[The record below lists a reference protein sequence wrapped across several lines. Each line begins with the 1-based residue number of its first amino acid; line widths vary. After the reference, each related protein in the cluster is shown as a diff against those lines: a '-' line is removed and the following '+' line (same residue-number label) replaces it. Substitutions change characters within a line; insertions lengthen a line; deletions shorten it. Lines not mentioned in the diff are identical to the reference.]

1 MTRRVSKSKR
11 RHSPKDTPPPPPRIE
26 PEHVKRPPVALVVA
40 VVLTAI
46 LEVLDI
52 TIVSVAMPHM
62 LGAFGATSDQ
72 ITWVLTSYLVAAAIV
87 MPLTGY
93 LSRVFGR
100 RRLLTFSIVGFVIS
114 SALCGL
120 SWNLLSMVIF
130 RIAQGVCGAPLVALS
145 QAILLE
151 AFPREKHGQ
160 ALAIFGLGIMVA
172 PVLGPVL
179 GGWLTDTFVW
189 RAVFYINVPLGAI
202 ALLLAM
208 GQLASVPMNYSKT
221 DWTGLTLLVLAVGSL
236 QLVLDQGPT
245 RDWFDS
251 RFIQVFTGIAVFAGA
266 AFCMRGWGKPDNI
279 VDLSLLK
286 DRNFVAGLIASM
298 AYGVPLFGT
307 IALLPLLTQRLMGY
321 PAMSAG
327 MLFMPR
333 AVVSAIALAITGG
346 FLLRLI
352 DPRYLVA
359 VGLILSAIGAL
370 VMSRL
375 SLYVDAWGLIWP
387 GMIAGAGM
395 GLFFV
400 PLNAVAFGSI
410 SDAKLDEASG
420 LMALMRGLGSS
431 LGIAV
436 VSWLLVRQGQVHWTL
451 LIQNL
456 NPFNPAVAPY
466 LAGSGQSIS
475 SGTMKMVALGVARQ
489 AQMQAFIDLFWFI
502 GWVTLA
508 LLPLVFLMKRPERKG
523 LALA

>member
-11 RHSPKDTPPPPPRIE
+11 PRSPKDSPPPPRIE
-26 PEHVKRPPVALVVA
+26 SQPEKGPSIALVVA

-100 RRLLTFSIVGFVIS
+100 RRLLIFSIVGFVIS
-114 SALCGL
+114 SALCGV

-130 RIAQGVCGAPLVALS
+130 RILQGVCGAPLVALS
-145 QAILLE
+145 QSILLE

-179 GGWLTDTFVW
+179 GGWLTDTFEW
-189 RAVFYINVPLGAI
+189 RAVFYINVPIGAI

-251 RFIQVFTGIAVFAGA
+251 RFIQVFTGITVFAGA
-266 AFCMRGWGKPDNI
+266 AFFMRGWGKPDNI

-286 DRNFVAGLIASM
+286 DRNFVAGLTASM
-298 AYGVPLFGT
+298 AYGIPLFGT

-352 DPRYLVA
+352 DPRYLVT

-431 LGIAV
+431 MGIAV

-475 SGTMKMVALGVARQ
+475 SPGTMKMVALGVARQ

-502 GWVTLA
+502 GWVTFA

>member
-1 MTRRVSKSKR
+1 MNRRVSKSKQKQ
-11 RHSPKDTPPPPPRIE
+11 SPEDEPIE
-26 PEHVKRPPVALVVA
+26 RQPEKRPSIALVVA

-93 LSRVFGR
+93 LSGVLGR
-100 RRLLTFSIVGFVIS
+100 RRLLMFSIVGFVIS

-130 RIAQGVCGAPLVALS
+130 RIVQGVCGAPLVALS
-145 QAILLE
+145 QSILLE

-189 RAVFYINVPLGAI
+189 RAVFYINVPIGMV

-208 GQLASVPMNYSKT
+208 GQLPGTPLNYTKT
-221 DWTGLTLLVLAVGSL
+221 DWAGLTLLVLAVGSL

-251 RFIQVFTGIAVFAGA
+251 RFIQVFTIAAVFASA
-266 AFCMRGWGKPDNI
+266 AFLMRGWGKPDNI
-279 VDLSLLK
+279 IDLSLLK
-286 DRNFVAGLIASM
+286 DRNFTAGLVASM
-298 AYGVPLFGT
+298 AYGIPLFGT

-327 MLFMPR
+327 LLFMPR
-333 AVVSAIALAITGG
+333 AIVSAIALAITGG
-346 FLLRLI
+346 ILMRLV

-359 VGLILSAIGAL
+359 LGLILSAIGAI
-370 VMSRL
+370 VMARI

-410 SDAKLDEASG
+410 KDAKLDEASG
-420 LMALMRGLGSS
+420 LMALMRGIGSS
-431 LGIAV
+431 VGIAV
-436 VSWLLVRQGQVHWTL
+436 VSWLLVHQGQVHWTL
-451 LIQNL
+451 LIENL

-466 LAGSGQSIS
+466 LAGSGLNPS
-475 SGTMKMVALGVARQ
+475 SPSTAKIVALGVARQ
-489 AQMQAFIDLFWFI
+489 AQMQAFIDAFWFI
-502 GWVTLA
+502 GWVTFA
-508 LLPLVFLMKRPERKG
+508 LLPLVLLMKRPEKSRM
-523 LALA
+523 AMAAA

>member
-1 MTRRVSKSKR
+1 
-11 RHSPKDTPPPPPRIE
+11 
-26 PEHVKRPPVALVVA
+26 
-40 VVLTAI
+40 
-46 LEVLDI
+46 
-52 TIVSVAMPHM
+52 
-62 LGAFGATSDQ
+62 
-72 ITWVLTSYLVAAAIV
+72 
-87 MPLTGY
+87 

-100 RRLLTFSIVGFVIS
+100 RRLLIFSIVGFVIS

-189 RAVFYINVPLGAI
+189 RAVFYINVPIGAI

-208 GQLASVPMNYSKT
+208 GELNREPMNYSKT

-251 RFIQVFTGIAVFAGA
+251 RFIQVFTGITVFAGA
-266 AFCMRGWGKPDNI
+266 AFFIRGWGKPDNI

-286 DRNFVAGLIASM
+286 DRNFVAGLLASM
-298 AYGVPLFGT
+298 AYGIPLFGT

-359 VGLILSAIGAL
+359 AGLILSAIGAL

-431 LGIAV
+431 MGIAV

-475 SGTMKMVALGVARQ
+475 SLGTMKMVALGVARQ

-502 GWVTLA
+502 GWVTFG

>member
-11 RHSPKDTPPPPPRIE
+11 PRSPSPPPPRIE
-26 PEHVKRPPVALVVA
+26 PQPKKGPSIALVVA
-40 VVLTAI
+40 VVLTAF

-100 RRLLTFSIVGFVIS
+100 RRLLIFSIVGFVIS

-130 RIAQGVCGAPLVALS
+130 RIAQGIFGAPLVALS
-145 QAILLE
+145 QSILLE

-179 GGWLTDTFVW
+179 GGWLTDAFVW
-189 RAVFYINVPLGAI
+189 RAVFYINVPIGAI

-208 GQLASVPMNYSKT
+208 GQLASVPMNYAKT
-221 DWTGLTLLVLAVGSL
+221 DWTGLALLVLAIGSL
-236 QLVLDQGPT
+236 QLALDQGPT

-251 RFIQVFTGIAVFAGA
+251 RFIQVFTGITVFAGA
-266 AFCMRGWGKPDNI
+266 AFFMRGWGKPDNI
-279 VDLSLLK
+279 VDLSLLR

-298 AYGVPLFGT
+298 AYGIPLFGT

-370 VMSRL
+370 MMSRL

-410 SDAKLDEASG
+410 RDAKLDEASG
-420 LMALMRGLGSS
+420 LMALMRGIGSS
-431 LGIAV
+431 IGIAV

-466 LAGSGQSIS
+466 LAGSGQNIS
-475 SGTMKMVALGVARQ
+475 SPGTMKMIALEVARQ

-502 GWVTLA
+502 GWVTFA

>member
-1 MTRRVSKSKR
+1 M
-11 RHSPKDTPPPPPRIE
+11 
-26 PEHVKRPPVALVVA
+26 VA

-100 RRLLTFSIVGFVIS
+100 RRLLIFSIVGFVIS

-130 RIAQGVCGAPLVALS
+130 RILQGVCGAPLVALS

-189 RAVFYINVPLGAI
+189 RAVFYINVPIGAI

-208 GQLASVPMNYSKT
+208 GELNREPMNYSKT

-251 RFIQVFTGIAVFAGA
+251 RFIQVFTGMAVFAGA
-266 AFCMRGWGKPDNI
+266 AFFMRGWGKPDNI

-298 AYGVPLFGT
+298 AYGIPLFGT

-420 LMALMRGLGSS
+420 
-431 LGIAV
+431 
-436 VSWLLVRQGQVHWTL
+436 
-451 LIQNL
+451 
-456 NPFNPAVAPY
+456 PY
-466 LAGSGQSIS
+466 G
-475 SGTMKMVALGVARQ
+475 ARC
-489 AQMQAFIDLFWFI
+489 A
-502 GWVTLA
+502 
-508 LLPLVFLMKRPERKG
+508 
-523 LALA
+523 ALAPPWELPS

>member
-1 MTRRVSKSKR
+1 
-11 RHSPKDTPPPPPRIE
+11 
-26 PEHVKRPPVALVVA
+26 
-40 VVLTAI
+40 
-46 LEVLDI
+46 
-52 TIVSVAMPHM
+52 
-62 LGAFGATSDQ
+62 
-72 ITWVLTSYLVAAAIV
+72 
-87 MPLTGY
+87 
-93 LSRVFGR
+93 
-100 RRLLTFSIVGFVIS
+100 
-114 SALCGL
+114 
-120 SWNLLSMVIF
+120 
-130 RIAQGVCGAPLVALS
+130 
-145 QAILLE
+145 
-151 AFPREKHGQ
+151 
-160 ALAIFGLGIMVA
+160 MVA

-189 RAVFYINVPLGAI
+189 RAVFYINVPIGAI

-221 DWTGLTLLVLAVGSL
+221 DWTGLALLVLAVGSL

-251 RFIQVFTGIAVFAGA
+251 RFIQVFTGITVFAGA
-266 AFCMRGWGKPDNI
+266 AFFMRGWGKPDNI

-298 AYGVPLFGT
+298 AYGIPLFGT

-420 LMALMRGLGSS
+420 LMALMRGIGSS
-431 LGIAV
+431 MGIAV

-475 SGTMKMVALGVARQ
+475 SPGTMKMVALGGCPSGTDAGVHR
-489 AQMQAFIDLFWFI
+489 FVLVHRLGDLRPPA
-502 GWVTLA
+502 TR
-508 LLPLVFLMKRPERKG
+508 LPHEATGKKRLGTRLRPATKLWHPRRPSPDKR
-523 LALA
+523 LCDP

>member
-1 MTRRVSKSKR
+1 MKRSPAKSTAKR
-11 RHSPKDTPPPPPRIE
+11 LPFSASASWSP
-26 PEHVKRPPVALVVA
+26 LF
-40 VVLTAI
+40 
-46 LEVLDI
+46 
-52 TIVSVAMPHM
+52 SVP
-62 LGAFGATSDQ
+62 
-72 ITWVLTSYLVAAAIV
+72 
-87 MPLTGY
+87 
-93 LSRVFGR
+93 
-100 RRLLTFSIVGFVIS
+100 
-114 SALCGL
+114 C
-120 SWNLLSMVIF
+120 
-130 RIAQGVCGAPLVALS
+130 
-145 QAILLE
+145 
-151 AFPREKHGQ
+151 
-160 ALAIFGLGIMVA
+160 
-172 PVLGPVL
+172 L

-189 RAVFYINVPLGAI
+189 RAVFYINVPIGAI

-208 GQLASVPMNYSKT
+208 GQLARVPLNYSKT
-221 DWTGLTLLVLAVGSL
+221 DWTGLTLLVLAIGSL

-251 RFIQVFTGIAVFAGA
+251 RFIQVFTGVTVFAGA
-266 AFCMRGWGKPDNI
+266 AFLMRGWGKSDNI

-286 DRNFVAGLIASM
+286 DRNFSAGLIASA
-298 AYGVPLFGT
+298 AYGIPLFGT

-327 MLFMPR
+327 LLFMPR

-359 VGLILSAIGAL
+359 AGLILSAIGAM

-375 SLYVDAWGLIWP
+375 SLYVDSWGLIWP

-410 SDAKLDEASG
+410 SAAKLDEASG
-420 LMALMRGLGSS
+420 LMALMRGIGSS

-436 VSWLLVRQGQVHWTL
+436 VSWLLVRQGQVHWSH
-451 LIQNL
+451 LIENL

-466 LAGSGQSIS
+466 LAGTGQTPPSPGS
-475 SGTMKMVALGVARQ
+475 VKLMALGVLRQ

-502 GWVTLA
+502 GWVTFA
-508 LLPLVFLMKRPERKG
+508 LVPLVFLMKRPERKVSPF
-523 LALA
+523 A